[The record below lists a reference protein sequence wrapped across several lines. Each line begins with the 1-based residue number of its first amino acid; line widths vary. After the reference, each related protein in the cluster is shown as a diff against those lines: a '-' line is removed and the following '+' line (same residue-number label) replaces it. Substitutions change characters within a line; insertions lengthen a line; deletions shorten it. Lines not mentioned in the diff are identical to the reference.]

1 MYDLPFT
8 LWGRKSRKQD
18 RNNLLCWLEKTVAA
32 GPQGHVYSSNSYIS
46 HANFLLQFPG
56 HFLSWADSDVRY
68 GGPRDLS
75 RNPDSRKG
83 TDEIN
88 PARHFPKMP
97 PGYTWSFL
105 ILDPQEF
112 RAWLP
117 ASTGWL
123 YGPIQL
129 FISRFNSQTCL
140 LPLLSIVHCLRITE
154 SWSWRE

>member
-32 GPQGHVYSSNSYIS
+32 GPQGHVFQQQLYLTCKLSSAVS
-46 HANFLLQFPG
+46 A

-97 PGYTWSFL
+97 PGYTWSF
-105 ILDPQEF
+105 
-112 RAWLP
+112 
-117 ASTGWL
+117 
-123 YGPIQL
+123 
-129 FISRFNSQTCL
+129 
-140 LPLLSIVHCLRITE
+140 
-154 SWSWRE
+154 